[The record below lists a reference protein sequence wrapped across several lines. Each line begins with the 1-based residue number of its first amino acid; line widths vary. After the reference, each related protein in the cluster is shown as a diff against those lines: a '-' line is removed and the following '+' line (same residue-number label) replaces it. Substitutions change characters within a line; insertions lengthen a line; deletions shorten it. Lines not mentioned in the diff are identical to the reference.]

1 MKQPN
6 RRTTRGEVVAT
17 VAVAMESDASYG
29 DVGEARSFSLGTP
42 TGAGMGRKT
51 RSVRRGSKR
60 RREETE
66 ADEIRVGD
74 PVVFNSTGR
83 ISNAELVRAIVDEFN
98 RAQAVQ
104 DEKYNVAIRGIQ
116 DVHINQVRDITQKIN
131 EKHHEETEKTNK
143 KHQEEIKKITEKH
156 QNEHKKLSK
165 QVEELQKQLE
175 ESKIKEIR
183 EAMQRMEEQLT
194 QMSIAGSGSP
204 TTATT
209 NLASPQPRQTWSQV
223 ASQKGPSLQHSART
237 ELLSDSDASGN
248 AQPLA
253 NEGKTIE
260 IDISRARG
268 DKDDL
273 NRVKCKWIKALQENP
288 NTEDVEV
295 EFLREIYTNKVELC
309 LATVEQAQRTRDN
322 PRWIE
327 KAMPGARIRGET
339 WFPIKVDGISKSVV
353 LDPAGGPKTLKPDV
367 VTNIATDNSKDN
379 IDCTAMKAVWI
390 SRPSDKVNGSMI
402 VWLKKREAAAYLL
415 RKMTVIF
422 GPTAGFAAPYQAKE
436 NNDPCFNCNSYG
448 HYQFKCTKPAK
459 CGHCSGDH
467 QSRDCMNKNNPKC
480 PACNGPHSIMD
491 RRCVANPRHKETRQQ
506 ASNTRTEA
514 TQSPIR
520 C

>member
-1 MKQPN
+1 M
-6 RRTTRGEVVAT
+6 
-17 VAVAMESDASYG
+17 
-29 DVGEARSFSLGTP
+29 
-42 TGAGMGRKT
+42 
-51 RSVRRGSKR
+51 
-60 RREETE
+60 
-66 ADEIRVGD
+66 
-74 PVVFNSTGR
+74 
-83 ISNAELVRAIVDEFN
+83 
-98 RAQAVQ
+98 
-104 DEKYNVAIRGIQ
+104 
-116 DVHINQVRDITQKIN
+116 
-131 EKHHEETEKTNK
+131 
-143 KHQEEIKKITEKH
+143 
-156 QNEHKKLSK
+156 
-165 QVEELQKQLE
+165 E

-223 ASQKGPSLQHSART
+223 ASQKGPSPQHSART
-237 ELLSDSDASGN
+237 ELLSDSEASHN

-273 NRVKCKWIKALQENP
+273 NRVKDKWIKALEENP

-327 KAMPGARIRGET
+327 KAMPGARIRGEA

-353 LDPAGGPKTLKPDV
+353 LDLSGGPKKLKPEV
-367 VTNIATDNSKDN
+367 VTNFAADNSKDN

-506 ASNTRTEA
+506 VSNTRTEA
-514 TQSPIR
+514 TQSPAR